1 MSNIGGYA
9 VARAHPD
16 SRFYHPPPVRRQRQQ
31 LFYQQRQRREGFNR
45 TESRVDP
52 ADGQTSRVV
61 SVEEEE
67 EEAAVSRQ
75 PSSPA
80 VKEESGLTN
89 LDRLIE
95 AVTPS
100 VGAQNF
106 NEVRMSRL
114 PTPENDSQLYYLLED
129 LWESFREW
137 SVYGV
142 GVPLLLNHGECVKQY
157 YVPSLSGIQLYID
170 PARLRSNDADVKT
183 PRQTSSGSSSDHEVE
198 RKAKS
203 VTDTSQKMNGLTILD
218 KLPIS
223 NEVEVHESSGSLV
236 FHYVEQEQPYNR
248 KPFYDKISNLASQFP
263 DLKKYRSCDILP
275 TSWISVAWYP
285 IYRIP
290 VGPTLQ
296 NLDASFLTFH
306 RLSTHSRSISE
317 PHLHVLRGERIIGT
331 VSPTKYSVPVFGLAS
346 YKLKSSIL
354 NPSGTNECQKAA
366 NLLQVAGDW
375 LQKLQVNLPDY
386 QFFVSH
392 SSTQWR

>member
-1 MSNIGGYA
+1 MSHLGGYA

-16 SRFYHPPPVRRQRQQ
+16 SRLYHPPPVRRQRQQ
-31 LFYQQRQRREGFNR
+31 QQLLYQRRQLRGGVNR

-52 ADGQTSRVV
+52 GDGQTSRVA
-61 SVEEEE
+61 SVE

-75 PSSPA
+75 PSCPA
-80 VKEESGLTN
+80 VKEESCLTN

-100 VGAQNF
+100 VGARNF
-106 NEVRMSRL
+106 NEGRMRRL
-114 PTPENDSQLYYLLED
+114 PTPENDSRPYYFLED

-137 SVYGV
+137 SAYGV
-142 GVPLLLNHGECVKQY
+142 GVPLLLSHGECVKQY

-170 PARLRSNDADVKT
+170 PARLGSKDADVET
-183 PRQTSSGSSSDHEVE
+183 PRETSSSRVSDHEVE

-203 VTDTSQKMNGLTILD
+203 VTDASQKMNRLTMQD
-218 KLPIS
+218 KPLMGDEA
-223 NEVEVHESSGSLV
+223 EVYDSSGSLV
-236 FHYVEQEQPYNR
+236 FHYMEQEQPYKR

-263 DLKKYRSCDILP
+263 DLKNYRSCDILP

-296 NLDASFLTFH
+296 NLEASFLTFH
-306 RLSTHSRSISE
+306 CLSTHSRSISE
-317 PHLHVLRGERIIGT
+317 PHLNVLRGKRINGT

-354 NPSGTNECQKAA
+354 TPIGTNECQRAA
-366 NLLQVAGDW
+366 KLLQVAGNW
-375 LQKLQVNLPDY
+375 LQELQVNLPDY

-392 SSTQWR
+392 SSTQLR